1 MNQRIELSKRV
12 KKECH
17 AMGHDMDR
25 FKKINQMTIGATCKT
40 CGANIWI
47 KQRTD
52 KTYEITGNAIYLL
65 CTKENK
71 EDLKVGDSVAYLP
84 ESANARM
91 RKDIEYGVVTSIKND
106 IIFVKFPTSES
117 SQGCKKKQLRRM

>member
-1 MNQRIELSKRV
+1 MNPRIEISKQI
-12 KKECH
+12 KSKCLE
-17 AMGHDMDR
+17 MGHDMDR
-25 FKKINQMTIGATCKT
+25 FKKINKMTINTTCKT
-40 CGANIWI
+40 CKANVWL
-47 KQRTD
+47 KQNSD
-52 KTYEITGNAIYLL
+52 KSYEITGTATH
-65 CTKENK
+65 TKCNGKQEIIT
-71 EDLKVGDSVAYLP
+71 VGDRVAYLP